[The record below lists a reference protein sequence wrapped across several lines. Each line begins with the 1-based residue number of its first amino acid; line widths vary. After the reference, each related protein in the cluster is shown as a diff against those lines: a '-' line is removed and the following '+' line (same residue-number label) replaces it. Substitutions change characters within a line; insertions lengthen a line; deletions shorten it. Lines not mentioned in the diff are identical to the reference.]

1 LILFRNILNRFLR
14 IQILCVLLFCALNSA
29 GQSSLFK
36 NYREEPI
43 YLNALKIN
51 DRDTNISS
59 SFLLGPHQNN
69 IKLSFV
75 GISFKSNGQVKYKYK
90 MDGIDAHWNYTNF
103 TVLQYPSLPPGQY
116 TFHMSAINADGVESD
131 HPLRLHFTI
140 RPPFYFYWWFIL
152 LSIFLFIIVF
162 SIFFSWRL
170 ELFKNKEEER
180 IRMDKLM
187 NDRELKALRAQ
198 MNPHFI
204 FNCMNSI
211 QNFIIKNEAIEAHQ
225 YLSKFSRLMRNVL
238 ENSQSATIS
247 LEQEMN
253 TLTLYMELEN
263 LRFDHAFTFQLEVD
277 DQLDIQ
283 FMGIPSMLIQPY
295 VENAIWHGVM
305 HKKEPGHIC
314 ISFVLESELFLKCSI
329 QDNGIG
335 RAKSAELK
343 SNHENRH
350 KSLGMIITRD
360 RLSMMNLNKPDQWS
374 LQIIDLYDDFG
385 MANGTRVD
393 MRIPIS

>member
-1 LILFRNILNRFLR
+1 MR
-14 IQILCVLLFCALNSA
+14 IQVLCVLLFCALNSA

-103 TVLQYPSLPPGQY
+103 TVLQYLSLPPGQY
-116 TFHMSAINADGVESD
+116 TFHLSAINADGVESA

-140 RPPFYFYWWFIL
+140 RPPFYFSWWFIL

-162 SIFFSWRL
+162 SILFSWRL
-170 ELFKNKEEER
+170 QLFKNKEEER

-187 NDRELKALRAQ
+187 NDMELKALRAQ

-283 FMGIPSMLIQPY
+283 FMEIPSMLIQPY

-343 SNHENRH
+343 SDQENRH
-350 KSLGMIITRD
+350 KSLGMIITHE